1 MIHFTTPIDIEV
13 NHRYKTSYT
22 IDGLHLIEDGED
34 TIIFKN
40 YAEMARYLGI
50 TRQALYNKI
59 RANMHLL
66 DELAEQ
72 IQKKSNDNR

>member
-1 MIHFTTPIDIEV
+1 MIYITTPINIEV
-13 NHRYKTSYT
+13 NHRYRTSYT
-22 IDGLHLIEDGED
+22 IDGLQLHEDDEQ
-34 TIIFKN
+34 IITFRN

-66 DELAEQ
+66 DVLAEQ
-72 IQKKSNDNR
+72 IQKKNNDNR